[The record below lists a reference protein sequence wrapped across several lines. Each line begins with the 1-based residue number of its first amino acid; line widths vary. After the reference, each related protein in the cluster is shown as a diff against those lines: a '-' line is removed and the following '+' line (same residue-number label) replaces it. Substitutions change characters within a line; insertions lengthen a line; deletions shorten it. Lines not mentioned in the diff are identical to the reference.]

1 MLIFVK
7 ESNIIKKVKGGFFK
21 MEKEKKNNKIIFIV
35 IAILLVILITI
46 GVIILFKV
54 NDNKET
60 DLTNSNVTDNGTV
73 NENTLDKN
81 KQDNSTIQSFKQMDY
96 TDKTLSDEQ
105 KAIAKFF
112 DEDFFHPYSYEELV
126 RYADMLKNINI
137 SCYCQI
143 NSIVSSDSNNF
154 EAVAQWAS
162 YNDELWG
169 GKVSLTEPI
178 IIKGQKPEKMVIKG
192 DNLTLRGKLVG
203 AETRNI
209 DGKNVYLPII
219 EIIEIG
225 ENSYWYNEDTIRQVS
240 KLVFGNN
247 IRVRRPTDEETT
259 KMVGNYFYEYEDYIW
274 LVEMEN
280 QSNLNFKVFDIWQS
294 SPSGLITYN
303 ALYNEGVESDYL
315 NKQLYITPDLQKY
328 IVFNMSR
335 KDKYVYID
343 IYDRN
348 LNKLWSKEIS
358 KASQMTWDAT
368 NTNLIFVSDND
379 LYNINMET
387 GEIVFETFVGKK
399 NDIRIIDNGYILLNR
414 DSDDTVM
421 FVDKEGNIKNKFD
434 ISFDGKEKDIVNM
447 SIQKLEDNYVILY
460 TLQSISGNNYNWS
473 SKYIIIDANGNK
485 VKES

>member
-1 MLIFVK
+1 
-7 ESNIIKKVKGGFFK
+7 
-21 MEKEKKNNKIIFIV
+21 MEKEKKKVNIAVII
-35 IAILLVILITI
+35 IAILLIVLIAVGVLILT
-46 GVIILFKV
+46 KV
-54 NDNKET
+54 NNGETKGTVANIADNT
-60 DLTNSNVTDNGTV
+60 TV
-73 NENTLDKN
+73 NENVSN
-81 KQDNSTIQSFKQMDY
+81 EDNSSKKEENKTTTATLSFKQMES
-96 TDKTLSDEQ
+96 TDTSLSTEQ
-105 KAIAKFF
+105 REIAKFF

-137 SCYCQI
+137 SCYCQV
-143 NSIVSSDSNNF
+143 NSILSSDSQTF
-154 EAVAQWAS
+154 EAVAQWS
-162 YNDELWG
+162 SHNEGLWG
-169 GKVSLTEPI
+169 GEVSLTEPI
-178 IIKGQKPEKMVIKG
+178 IIKGNKPEKMVIKG

-209 DGKNVYLPII
+209 NGKNSYLPII

-225 ENSYWYNEDTIRQVS
+225 EDYYWYSEDTIRQVS

-247 IRVRRPTDEETT
+247 IKVRRPTDEEQT
-259 KMVGNYFYEYEDYIW
+259 KMVGNYFYEYQDHIW

-303 ALYNEGVESDYL
+303 ALYNEGIESDYL
-315 NKQLYITPDLQKY
+315 NKQLYVTPDLQKY

-335 KDKYVYID
+335 KDEYVYID

-358 KASQMTWDAT
+358 KASQVTWDAT
-368 NTNLIFVSDND
+368 NTNLLFVSDND

-387 GEIVFETFVGKK
+387 GETVFEVYVGKK
-399 NDIRIIDNGYILLNR
+399 SDIRIVDNGYILLNE

-421 FVDKEGNIKNKFD
+421 FVDKEGKIKNKFD
-434 ISFDGKEKDIVNM
+434 VSFNGKEKDIVAM
-447 SIQKLEDNYVILY
+447 SIQKLDNNYVILY
-460 TLQSISGNNYNWS
+460 TISGNANWI
-473 SKYIIIDANGNK
+473 SKYIIIDKNGNK